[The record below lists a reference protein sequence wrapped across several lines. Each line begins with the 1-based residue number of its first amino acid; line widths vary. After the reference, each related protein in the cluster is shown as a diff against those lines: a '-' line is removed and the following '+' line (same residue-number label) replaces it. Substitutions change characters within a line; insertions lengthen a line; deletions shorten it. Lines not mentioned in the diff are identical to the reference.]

1 MYYSSETQGPTSV
14 EEEEEL
20 RLAVVPKLFEVRF
33 TKLVFLVLII
43 ICERFLKF
51 GQDKPTIC
59 TFTDIYKPF

>member
-43 ICERFLKF
+43 ICETFLKF
-51 GQDKPTIC
+51 GQL
-59 TFTDIYKPF
+59 